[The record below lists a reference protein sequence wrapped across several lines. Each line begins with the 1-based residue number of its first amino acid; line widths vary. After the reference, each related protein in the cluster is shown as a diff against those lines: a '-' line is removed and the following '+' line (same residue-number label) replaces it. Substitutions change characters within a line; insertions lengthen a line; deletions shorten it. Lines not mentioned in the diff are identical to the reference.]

1 MRELWLRR
9 AEGEARLG
17 VSQCGQALLGVFSL
31 PLGPRDQ
38 ELRGDRQMGGESE
51 RLR

>member
-1 MRELWLRR
+1 MRELWPRR

-38 ELRGDRQMGGESE
+38 ELSGDRQMGGESE